1 MTVGEVIE
9 KADGLKQND
18 YTTKEKVEWINRLES
33 KVIHEVIFIHIRHR
47 EKSPS
52 VIIELKDGEN
62 STIELGANSELSNR
76 LIGTMYSDVALTDSD
91 EDLDKPL
98 IIPHLIRE
106 IDSYL
111 ERHNSRYTLD
121 GVLTEEALNDLY
133 IDYIHMQIDYYN
145 GEVDRYN
152 NSATRFNTAYDE
164 FKKYYTSVV
173 PHPTTPN
180 FRRY

>member
-18 YTTKEKVEWINRLES
+18 YTIEEKIEWINRLES
-33 KVIHEVIFIHIRHR
+33 KVIHEVIYIHVRHR

-62 STIELGANSELSNR
+62 STIELGVNSELSNR
-76 LIGTMYSDVALTDSD
+76 LIGTMYSDVASTDSD
-91 EDLDKPL
+91 EDFEKPL

-111 ERHNSRYTLD
+111 ERHNSRYTLE
-121 GVLTEEALNDLY
+121 GVFIESALNDLY

-152 NSATRFNTAYDE
+152 NSATRFNNAYEE
-164 FKKYYTSVV
+164 FKKYYTSIV
-173 PHPTTPN
+173 PHPPTPN